1 MVNIDPKKYGFHQR
15 VKLKGSGKEIFIL
28 IERKSRVI
36 MKDGNR
42 IIQMAEKIKQTN
54 PTKRISV
61 LSTAPICRKTEQ
73 LLLKNNITVKKTKI
87 V

>member
-1 MVNIDPKKYGFHQR
+1 MVNIDPKKYGLHPR

-42 IIQMAEKIKQTN
+42 ILQMAEKIKQAS
-54 PTKRISV
+54 PTKKISV
-61 LSTAPICRKTEQ
+61 LSTAPVCRKTEQ

>member
-1 MVNIDPKKYGFHQR
+1 MVNIDPKKYGLHQR
-15 VKLKGSGKEIFIL
+15 VKLKGSGKEIFVL
-28 IERKSRVI
+28 IERKSRII

-54 PTKRISV
+54 PTKKISV
-61 LSTAPICRKTEQ
+61 LSTAPVCGKTEQ
-73 LLLKNNITVKKTKI
+73 LLLKNSITVKKIKF

>member
-1 MVNIDPKKYGFHQR
+1 MVNIDPKKYGLHQR
-15 VKLKGSGKEIFIL
+15 VKLKGRGKEIFVL
-28 IERKSRVI
+28 IERRSRII

-54 PTKRISV
+54 PTKKISV
-61 LSTAPICRKTEQ
+61 LSTAPVCGKTEQ
-73 LLLKNNITVKKTKI
+73 LLLKNSITVKKIKL

>member
-1 MVNIDPKKYGFHQR
+1 MVNIDPKRYGLHPR
-15 VKLKGSGKEIFIL
+15 VKLKGSGKEIFVL

-42 IIQMAEKIKQTN
+42 IIQMAEKIKQAN
-54 PTKRISV
+54 STKKISV
-61 LSTAPICRKTEQ
+61 LSTAPVCRKTEQ
-73 LLLKNNITVKKTKI
+73 LLLKNNITVKKTKL

>member
-1 MVNIDPKKYGFHQR
+1 MVNIDPKKYGLHQR
-15 VKLKGSGKEIFIL
+15 VKLKGGGKEVFVL

-42 IIQMAEKIKQTN
+42 IIQIAEKIKQTN
-54 PTKRISV
+54 PTKKISV
-61 LSTAPICRKTEQ
+61 LSTAPVCRKTEQ
-73 LLLKNNITVKKTKI
+73 LLLKNNITVKKTKL

>member
-1 MVNIDPKKYGFHQR
+1 MVNVDPKKYGLHPR
-15 VKLKGSGKEIFIL
+15 VKLKGSGKEIFVL

-42 IIQMAEKIKQTN
+42 IIQMVEKIKQAR
-54 PTKRISV
+54 PTKKISV
-61 LSTAPICRKTEQ
+61 LSTAPVCRKTEQ
-73 LLLKNNITVKKTKI
+73 LLLKNNITVKKTKL

>member
-1 MVNIDPKKYGFHQR
+1 MVNIDPKKYGLHPR
-15 VKLKGSGKEIFIL
+15 VKLKRSGKEIFIL

-42 IIQMAEKIKQTN
+42 IIQMAEKIKQAS
-54 PTKRISV
+54 PTKKISV
-61 LSTAPICRKTEQ
+61 LSTAPVCRKTEQ
-73 LLLKNNITVKKTKI
+73 LLLKTNITVKKTKI

>member
-1 MVNIDPKKYGFHQR
+1 MVNIDPKKYGLHR
-15 VKLKGSGKEIFIL
+15 SVKLKGSGKEIFIL

-42 IIQMAEKIKQTN
+42 IIQMAEKIKQAN
-54 PTKRISV
+54 STKKISV
-61 LSTAPICRKTEQ
+61 LSTAPVCRKTEQ
-73 LLLKNNITVKKTKI
+73 LLLKNNITVKKTKL

>member
-1 MVNIDPKKYGFHQR
+1 MVNIDPKKYGFHPR
-15 VKLKGSGKEIFIL
+15 VKLKGNGKEIFVL

-54 PTKRISV
+54 PTKKISV
-61 LSTAPICRKTEQ
+61 LSTAPVCGKTEQ
-73 LLLKNNITVKKTKI
+73 LLLKNNLQLTHLQ
-87 V
+87 

>member
-1 MVNIDPKKYGFHQR
+1 MVNIDPKKYGIHQR
-15 VKLKGSGKEIFIL
+15 VKLKGSGNEIFVL

-54 PTKRISV
+54 PTKKISV
-61 LSTAPICRKTEQ
+61 LSTAPVCGKTEQ
-73 LLLKNNITVKKTKI
+73 LLLKNSITVKKIKL

>member
-1 MVNIDPKKYGFHQR
+1 
-15 VKLKGSGKEIFIL
+15 
-28 IERKSRVI
+28 

-42 IIQMAEKIKQTN
+42 ILQMAEKIKQAS
-54 PTKRISV
+54 PTKKISV
-61 LSTAPICRKTEQ
+61 LSTAPVCGKTEQ

>member
-1 MVNIDPKKYGFHQR
+1 MVNIDPKKYGLHPR
-15 VKLKGSGKEIFIL
+15 VKLKRSGKEIFIL

-54 PTKRISV
+54 PTKKISV
-61 LSTAPICRKTEQ
+61 LSTAPVCGKTEQ
-73 LLLKNNITVKKTKI
+73 LLLKNSITVKKIKL

>member
-1 MVNIDPKKYGFHQR
+1 MVSIDPKKYGLHQR

-42 IIQMAEKIKQTN
+42 IIQMAEKIKQAN
-54 PTKRISV
+54 STKKISV
-61 LSTAPICRKTEQ
+61 LSTAPVCKKTEQ
-73 LLLKNNITVKKTKI
+73 LLLKNNITVKKTKL

>member
-1 MVNIDPKKYGFHQR
+1 MVNIDPKKYGLHQR
-15 VKLKGSGKEIFIL
+15 VKLRGSGKEIFVL

-42 IIQMAEKIKQTN
+42 IIQMAEKIKQAN
-54 PTKRISV
+54 PTKKISV
-61 LSTAPICRKTEQ
+61 LSTAPVCGKTEQ
-73 LLLKNNITVKKTKI
+73 LLLKNSISVKKIKL

>member
-1 MVNIDPKKYGFHQR
+1 MVNIDPKKYGLHQR
-15 VKLKGSGKEIFIL
+15 VKLKGSGKEIFVL

-54 PTKRISV
+54 PAKKISV
-61 LSTAPICRKTEQ
+61 LSTAPVCRKTEQ
-73 LLLKNNITVKKTKI
+73 LLLKNNITVKKTKL

>member
-1 MVNIDPKKYGFHQR
+1 MVNIDPKKYGLHQR
-15 VKLKGSGKEIFIL
+15 VKLKGSGKEIFVL

-42 IIQMAEKIKQTN
+42 IIQMAEKIKQAN
-54 PTKRISV
+54 PTKKISV
-61 LSTAPICRKTEQ
+61 LSTAPVCGKTEQ
-73 LLLKNNITVKKTKI
+73 LLLKNSITVKKIKL

>member
-1 MVNIDPKKYGFHQR
+1 MVNIDPKKYGLHQR
-15 VKLKGSGKEIFIL
+15 VKLRGSGKEIFVL

-42 IIQMAEKIKQTN
+42 IIQMAEKIKQAN
-54 PTKRISV
+54 PTKKISV
-61 LSTAPICRKTEQ
+61 LSTAPVCGKTEQ
-73 LLLKNNITVKKTKI
+73 LLLKNSITVKKIKL

>member
-1 MVNIDPKKYGFHQR
+1 MVNIDPKKYGLHQR
-15 VKLKGSGKEIFIL
+15 VKLKGSGKEIFVL

-54 PTKRISV
+54 QTNKISV
-61 LSTAPICRKTEQ
+61 LSTAPVCGKTEQ
-73 LLLKNNITVKKTKI
+73 LLLKNSITVKKIKLF
-87 V
+87 